1 MQFWRRSIQW
11 QLILS
16 MGTALLVSILIVVG
30 IYTLVVNRLA
40 QSYLVEQALPS
51 SIEAMRND
59 IERILVQPLT
69 AAKDIASNSMVRDWL
84 AGGEDSAQVGTFTTY
99 LEGIRAE
106 HKAFTAIIVGTASNH
121 YFTEKGLDRT
131 LSRSNP
137 KDAWFYS
144 FLDSNQPR
152 TLNIDN
158 DTATGELALF
168 IDFKVEQAGK
178 VVGVAGLGLSMKE
191 LSELIHNFSFGERG
205 KVYLVR
211 SDGLIQVHPEA
222 QFSGKRTLIEQIG
235 ATAAQAV
242 MSQLSTFKATATNS
256 GFQRD
261 GEDFLALSLPLR
273 DLGWTLVAEVPQS
286 QIYAEARRA
295 MWISSGIGLAVALV
309 CLLLVV
315 LLARGLVRPIR
326 QVTAALVAIGSGG
339 GDLTHRLD
347 SSRADELGDLA
358 RGFNRF
364 LDSQRD
370 MIGEVLTTSEQLR
383 TAVGQVARVVDNT
396 AERSGRQQEMTDM
409 VATAVHEMGLTV
421 QEIAQNAGNAAVA
434 SQTARDEAMQARE
447 VVGGSIRHIENMSD
461 EIGVAATAVGELA
474 HQVASIDQVLAVIRG
489 ISEQTNLL
497 ALNAAI
503 EAARAGDMGRGF
515 AVVADEVRT
524 LARRTQSSTDEI
536 QQMIGSLKQGAENA
550 VSSMHS
556 GQAATGTG
564 VESSQRTG
572 ASLTAITGQVER
584 ISDMNHQVATAT
596 EEQSAVTEEINR
608 NVQGISDL
616 ARATAGEVRACRDD
630 CQTLQRLAD
639 DLARQMGGFK
649 LS

>member
-30 IYTLVVNRLA
+30 VYTLVVNRLA
-40 QSYLVEQALPS
+40 QRYLVEQALPS

-84 AGGEDSAQVGTFTTY
+84 AAGENSAQTAGFVNY

-106 HKAFTAIIVGTASNH
+106 HKAFTAIIIGTASNH

-137 KDAWFYS
+137 KDAWFYA

-191 LSELIHNFSFGERG
+191 LSELIHNFNFGERG

-222 QFSGKRTLIEQIG
+222 QFSGKRTLVEQVG
-235 ATAAQAV
+235 APAAQAV
-242 MSQLSTFKATATNS
+242 MGQRGATSSFA
-256 GFQRD
+256 RD

-295 MWISSGIGLAVALV
+295 MWMSSAIGLAVALV

-315 LLARGLVRPIR
+315 LLVRGLVRPIR
-326 QVTAALVAIGSGG
+326 QVTTALVAIGSGG

-364 LDSQRD
+364 LESQRD
-370 MIGEVLTTSEQLR
+370 MIGEVLATSERLR

-396 AERSGRQQEMTDM
+396 AERAGRQQEMTDM

-434 SQTARDEAMQARE
+434 SQTARDEALQARE
-447 VVGGSIRHIENMSD
+447 VVGGSIRHIESMSD
-461 EIGVAATAVGELA
+461 EIGIAAGAVGELA

-550 VSSMHS
+550 VSSMHA

-616 ARATAGEVRACRDD
+616 ARATAGEVRACRED
-630 CQTLQRLAD
+630 CQMLQRLAD
-639 DLARQMGGFK
+639 DLARQMGGFR

>member
-1 MQFWRRSIQW
+1 MQWWRRSIQW
-11 QLILS
+11 QLILG
-16 MGTALLVSILIVVG
+16 MGAALLLSILIVVG

-51 SIEAMRND
+51 SIEATRND

-69 AAKDIASNSMVRDWL
+69 AAKDIASNFMVRDWL
-84 AGGEDSAQVGTFTTY
+84 AAGEDSSKLAGFAQY

-106 HKAFTAIIVGTASNH
+106 HKAFTALIIGTESNH
-121 YFTEKGLDRT
+121 YITEKGLDRT
-131 LSRSNP
+131 LSRDKP
-137 KDAWFYS
+137 ADAWFYS
-144 FLDSNQPR
+144 FLDSDQPR

-158 DTATGELALF
+158 DGATGELALF
-168 IDFKVEQAGK
+168 IDLKVQQAGK

-222 QFSGKRTLIEQIG
+222 QFSGKRTLSEQIG
-235 ATAAQAV
+235 TDAAQALMGHNNAV
-242 MSQLSTFKATATNS
+242 NS
-256 GFQRD
+256 SFQRD
-261 GEDFLALSLPLR
+261 GEDFLAFSLPLR

-286 QIYAEARRA
+286 QIYAEARKA
-295 MWISSGIGLAVALV
+295 MWMSGGIGLLVALV
-309 CLLLVV
+309 CLALVV
-315 LLARGLVRPIR
+315 WLARGLVRPIR

-339 GDLTHRLD
+339 GDLTQRLD
-347 SSRADELGDLA
+347 SSRGDELGDLA

-364 LDSQRD
+364 LDSQRA
-370 MIGEVLTTSEQLR
+370 MIGEVLTTSENLR
-383 TAVGQVARVVDNT
+383 TAVGQVAKVVDNT

-421 QEIAQNAGNAAVA
+421 QEIAQNAGNAAFA
-434 SQTARDEAMQARE
+434 SQAARDEALQARE
-447 VVGGSIRHIENMSD
+447 VVGGSIRHIESMSD
-461 EIGVAATAVGELA
+461 EIGVAAGAVGELA
-474 HQVASIDQVLAVIRG
+474 QQVASIDSVLAVIRG
-489 ISEQTNLL
+489 VSEQTNLL

-524 LARRTQSSTDEI
+524 LARRTQASTDEI
-536 QQMIGSLKQGAENA
+536 QLMIGSLKQGAENA
-550 VSSMHS
+550 VSSMRT

-616 ARATAGEVRACRDD
+616 ARATAGEVRACRED
-630 CQTLQRLAD
+630 CRMLQTLAD

>member
-30 IYTLVVNRLA
+30 VYTLVVNRLA
-40 QSYLVEQALPS
+40 QRYLVEQALPS

-84 AGGEDSAQVGTFTTY
+84 AGGENSAQTDTFVNY

-106 HKAFTAIIVGTASNH
+106 HKAFTALIIGAASSH

-137 KDAWFYS
+137 NDAWFYS

-168 IDFKVEQAGK
+168 IDLKVEQAGK

-191 LSELIHNFSFGERG
+191 LSELIQNFNFGERG

-211 SDGLIQVHPEA
+211 ADGLIQIHPET
-222 QFSGKRTLIEQIG
+222 QFSGKRTLVEQIG

-242 MSQLSTFKATATNS
+242 MGQLSTSTAFATSN
-256 GFQRD
+256 FVRD

-295 MWISSGIGLAVALV
+295 MWMSSGIGLAVALV
-309 CLLLVV
+309 CLMLVV

-364 LDSQRD
+364 LESQRD
-370 MIGEVLTTSEQLR
+370 MIGEVLATSERLR

-434 SQTARDEAMQARE
+434 SQTARDEALQARV
-447 VVGGSIRHIENMSD
+447 VVGGSIRHIESMSD
-461 EIGVAATAVGELA
+461 EIGIAAGAVGELA

-550 VSSMHS
+550 VSSMHA

-616 ARATAGEVRACRDD
+616 ARATAGEVRACRED
-630 CQTLQRLAD
+630 CQMLQRLAD
-639 DLARQMGGFK
+639 DLARQMGSFK

>member
-16 MGTALLVSILIVVG
+16 MGTALLVSILLVVG
-30 IYTLVVNRLA
+30 VYTLVVNRLA
-40 QSYLVEQALPS
+40 QRYLVEQALPS

-84 AGGEDSAQVGTFTTY
+84 AAGEDSAQTGTFTAY
-99 LEGIRAE
+99 LEGVRAE
-106 HKAFTAIIVGTASNH
+106 HKAFTALMVGTASNH
-121 YFTEKGLDRT
+121 YFNEKGLDRT

-137 KDAWFYS
+137 KDAWFYA
-144 FLDSNQPR
+144 FLDSDQPR

-158 DTATGELALF
+158 DSATGELALF
-168 IDFKVEQAGK
+168 IDLKVEKAAE

-211 SDGLIQVHPEA
+211 SDGLIQVHPES
-222 QFSGKRTLIEQIG
+222 QFSGKRTLAEQIG
-235 ATAAQAV
+235 ETAARAV
-242 MSQLSTFKATATNS
+242 MGQRTASKTSAFVRN
-256 GFQRD
+256 D
-261 GEDFLALSLPLR
+261 EDFLALSLPLR

-295 MWISSGIGLAVALV
+295 MWMSGGIGLAVALV

-364 LDSQRD
+364 LESQRE
-370 MIGEVLTTSEQLR
+370 MIGEVLATSERLR
-383 TAVGQVARVVDNT
+383 NAVAQVARVVDNT

-434 SQTARDEAMQARE
+434 SQNAREEAMQARE
-447 VVGGSIRHIENMSD
+447 VVGGSIRHIESMSD
-461 EIGVAATAVGELA
+461 EIGVAASAVGELA
-474 HQVASIDQVLAVIRG
+474 DQVASIDQVLAVIRG

-524 LARRTQSSTDEI
+524 LARRTQASTDEI

-572 ASLTAITGQVER
+572 ASLAAITAQVEH

-616 ARATAGEVRACRDD
+616 ARATAGEVRACRED

>member
-1 MQFWRRSIQW
+1 
-11 QLILS
+11 
-16 MGTALLVSILIVVG
+16 
-30 IYTLVVNRLA
+30 
-40 QSYLVEQALPS
+40 
-51 SIEAMRND
+51 MRND

-84 AGGEDSAQVGTFTTY
+84 AGGENSAQTDTFVTY

-106 HKAFTAIIVGTASNH
+106 HKAFTALIIGAASSH

-137 KDAWFYS
+137 NDAWFYS

-168 IDFKVEQAGK
+168 IDLKVEQAGK

-191 LSELIHNFSFGERG
+191 LSELIQNFNFGERG

-211 SDGLIQVHPEA
+211 ADGLIQIHPET
-222 QFSGKRTLIEQIG
+222 QFSGKRTLVEQIG
-235 ATAAQAV
+235 ASAAQAV
-242 MSQLSTFKATATNS
+242 MGQLSTSTAFATS
-256 GFQRD
+256 SFVRD

-295 MWISSGIGLAVALV
+295 MWMSSGIGLAVALV
-309 CLLLVV
+309 CLMLVV

-364 LDSQRD
+364 LESQRD
-370 MIGEVLTTSEQLR
+370 MIGEVLATSERLR

-434 SQTARDEAMQARE
+434 SQTARDEALQARV
-447 VVGGSIRHIENMSD
+447 VVGGSIRHIESMSD
-461 EIGVAATAVGELA
+461 EIGIAAGAVGELA

-550 VSSMHS
+550 VSSMHA

-616 ARATAGEVRACRDD
+616 ARATAGEVRACRED
-630 CQTLQRLAD
+630 CQMLQRLAD
-639 DLARQMGGFK
+639 DLARQMGSFK

>member
-40 QSYLVEQALPS
+40 ERYLVEQALPS

-84 AGGEDSAQVGTFTTY
+84 AGGENSAQTNTFVTY

-137 KDAWFYS
+137 KDAWFYA

-168 IDFKVEQAGK
+168 IDFKVEQAGN

-191 LSELIHNFSFGERG
+191 LSELIHNFNFGERG

-222 QFSGKRTLIEQIG
+222 QFSGKRTLAEQIG
-235 ATAAQAV
+235 TTAAQAV
-242 MSQLSTFKATATNS
+242 MEQKGATSN
-256 GFQRD
+256 FVRD

-295 MWISSGIGLAVALV
+295 MWMSSGIGLAVALI
-309 CLLLVV
+309 CLMLVV

-364 LDSQRD
+364 LENQRD
-370 MIGEVLTTSEQLR
+370 MIGEVLTTSERLR

-447 VVGGSIRHIENMSD
+447 VVGGSIRHIESMSD
-461 EIGVAATAVGELA
+461 EIGIAAGAVGELA

-584 ISDMNHQVATAT
+584 ISDMNHQVAAAT

-616 ARATAGEVRACRDD
+616 ARATAGEVRACRED

-639 DLARQMGGFK
+639 DLARQMGSFK

>member
-16 MGTALLVSILIVVG
+16 MGSALLVSILIVVG

-40 QSYLVEQALPS
+40 QNYLVEQALPS

-69 AAKDIASNSMVRDWL
+69 AAKDIASNSMVRGWL
-84 AGGEDSAQVGTFTTY
+84 AGGEDSAQAGTFTTY

-222 QFSGKRTLIEQIG
+222 QFSGKRTLAEQIG
-235 ATAAQAV
+235 ESAAQAV
-242 MSQLSTFKATATNS
+242 IGQKTATTNS
-256 GFQRD
+256 FTRD

-295 MWISSGIGLAVALV
+295 MWMSSGIGLAVALV

-347 SSRADELGDLA
+347 ASRADELGDLA

-370 MIGEVLTTSEQLR
+370 MIGEVLTTSERLR

-434 SQTARDEAMQARE
+434 SQNARDEAMQARE
-447 VVGGSIRHIENMSD
+447 VVGGSIRHIESMSD
-461 EIGVAATAVGELA
+461 EIGIAAGAVGELA

-524 LARRTQSSTDEI
+524 LARRTQASTDEI

-616 ARATAGEVRACRDD
+616 ARATAGEVRACRED

-639 DLARQMGGFK
+639 DLARQMGGFRLK
-649 LS
+649 

>member
-222 QFSGKRTLIEQIG
+222 QFSGKRTLTEQIG

>member
-1 MQFWRRSIQW
+1 
-11 QLILS
+11 L
-16 MGTALLVSILIVVG
+16 
-30 IYTLVVNRLA
+30 
-40 QSYLVEQALPS
+40 
-51 SIEAMRND
+51 
-59 IERILVQPLT
+59 
-69 AAKDIASNSMVRDWL
+69 
-84 AGGEDSAQVGTFTTY
+84 
-99 LEGIRAE
+99 RAE
-106 HKAFTAIIVGTASNH
+106 HKAFTALIIGAASSH

-137 KDAWFYS
+137 NDAWFYS

-168 IDFKVEQAGK
+168 IDLKVEQAGK

-191 LSELIHNFSFGERG
+191 LSELIQNFNFGERG

-211 SDGLIQVHPEA
+211 ADGLIQIHPET
-222 QFSGKRTLIEQIG
+222 QFSGKRTLVEQIG

-242 MSQLSTFKATATNS
+242 MGQLSTSTAFATS
-256 GFQRD
+256 SFVRD

-295 MWISSGIGLAVALV
+295 MWMSSGIGLAVALV

-364 LDSQRD
+364 LESQRD
-370 MIGEVLTTSEQLR
+370 MIGEVLATSERLR

-434 SQTARDEAMQARE
+434 SQTARDEALQARV
-447 VVGGSIRHIENMSD
+447 VVGGSIRHIESMSD
-461 EIGVAATAVGELA
+461 EIGIAAGAVGELA

-550 VSSMHS
+550 VSSMHA

-616 ARATAGEVRACRDD
+616 ARATAGEVRACRED
-630 CQTLQRLAD
+630 CQMLQRLAD
-639 DLARQMGGFK
+639 DLARQMGSFK
-649 LS
+649 LT

>member
-30 IYTLVVNRLA
+30 VYTLVVNRLA
-40 QSYLVEQALPS
+40 QRYLVEQALPS

-84 AGGEDSAQVGTFTTY
+84 AGGENSAQTDTFVTY

-106 HKAFTAIIVGTASNH
+106 HKAFTALIIGAASSH

-137 KDAWFYS
+137 NDAWFYS

-168 IDFKVEQAGK
+168 IDLKVEQAGK

-191 LSELIHNFSFGERG
+191 LSELIHNFNFGERG

-211 SDGLIQVHPEA
+211 ADGLIQIHPET
-222 QFSGKRTLIEQIG
+222 QFSGKRTLVEQIG

-242 MSQLSTFKATATNS
+242 MGQLSTSTAFATSN
-256 GFQRD
+256 FVRD

-295 MWISSGIGLAVALV
+295 MWMSSGIGLAVALV
-309 CLLLVV
+309 CLMLVV

-364 LDSQRD
+364 LESQRD
-370 MIGEVLTTSEQLR
+370 MIGEVLATSERLR

-434 SQTARDEAMQARE
+434 SQTARDEALQARV
-447 VVGGSIRHIENMSD
+447 VVGGSIRHIESMSD
-461 EIGVAATAVGELA
+461 EIGIAAGAVGELA

-550 VSSMHS
+550 VSSMHA

-616 ARATAGEVRACRDD
+616 ARATAGEVRACRED
-630 CQTLQRLAD
+630 CQMLQRLAD
-639 DLARQMGGFK
+639 DLARQMGSFK

>member
-30 IYTLVVNRLA
+30 IYTVVVNRLA
-40 QSYLVEQALPS
+40 QTYLLETAMPA

-69 AAKDIASNSMVRDWL
+69 AAKDIAGNTMVQQWL
-84 AGGEDSAQVGTFTTY
+84 AEGENSAQLPQFTAY
-99 LEGIRAE
+99 LDGMRRE
-106 HKAFTAIIVGTASNH
+106 HGAFTSIIASQATNN
-121 YFTEKGLDRT
+121 YYTEKGLDRT
-131 LSRSNP
+131 LSRSNA

-144 FLDSNQPR
+144 FLDSGQPR

-158 DTATGELALF
+158 DTGTGALTLF
-168 IDFKVEQAGK
+168 IDLRVEQAGK
-178 VVGVAGLGLSMKE
+178 VLGIAGLGLSMSE
-191 LSELIHNFSFGERG
+191 LSELIHNYSFGEQG

-211 SDGLIQVHPEA
+211 NDGLIQVHPQA
-222 QFSGKRTLIEQIG
+222 DLSGKRSLAEQVG
-235 ATAAQAV
+235 APAAQALLGHK
-242 MSQLSTFKATATNS
+242 SLTTREFD
-256 GFQRD
+256 RD
-261 GEDFLALSLPLR
+261 GEPYLALSLPLR
-273 DLGWTLVAEVPQS
+273 DVGWTLVAEVPQA
-286 QIYAEARRA
+286 QIYAQARQA
-295 MWISSGIGLAVALV
+295 MWLTSLIGLAVALV

-326 QVTAALVAIGSGG
+326 QVTGALVAIGSGG

-347 SSRADELGDLA
+347 ESRADELGDLA

-364 LDSQRD
+364 LASQRN
-370 MIGEVLTTSEQLR
+370 MIGEVLATSERLR
-383 TAVGQVARVVDNT
+383 TAVGQVSTVVENT
-396 AERSGRQQEMTDM
+396 AGRAGRQQEMTDM

-421 QEIAQNAGNAAVA
+421 QEIARNASSAAQA
-434 SQTARDEAMQARE
+434 SQLARSESMAARE
-447 VVGGSIRHIENMSD
+447 VVGESIGHIENMSGQ
-461 EIGVAATAVGELA
+461 IGLAASAVGELA
-474 HQVASIDQVLAVIRG
+474 NQVASIDQVLAVIRS

-503 EAARAGDMGRGF
+503 EAARAGEMGRGF

-524 LARRTQSSTDEI
+524 LAQRTQLSTDEI
-536 QQMIGSLKQGAENA
+536 QKMIQRLKQGAQNA
-550 VSSMHS
+550 VASMHD

-564 VESSQRTG
+564 VQSSQRTG
-572 ASLTAITGQVER
+572 ASLSAITGQVEQ

-616 ARATAGEVRACRDD
+616 ARATAGEVQGCRDD
-630 CQTLQRLAD
+630 CQTLRGLAD
-639 DLARQMGGFK
+639 DLARQMGGFR
-649 LS
+649 L

>member
-1 MQFWRRSIQW
+1 
-11 QLILS
+11 
-16 MGTALLVSILIVVG
+16 VG

-40 QSYLVEQALPS
+40 QNYLVEQALPS

-69 AAKDIASNSMVRDWL
+69 AAKDIASNSMVRGWL
-84 AGGEDSAQVGTFTTY
+84 AGGEDSAQAGTFTTY

-222 QFSGKRTLIEQIG
+222 QFSGKRTLAEQIG
-235 ATAAQAV
+235 ESAAQAV
-242 MSQLSTFKATATNS
+242 IGQKTATTNS
-256 GFQRD
+256 FTRD

-295 MWISSGIGLAVALV
+295 MWMSSGIGLAVALV

-347 SSRADELGDLA
+347 ASRADELGDLA

-370 MIGEVLTTSEQLR
+370 MIGEVLTTSERLR

-434 SQTARDEAMQARE
+434 SQNARDEAMQARE
-447 VVGGSIRHIENMSD
+447 VVGGSIRHIESMSD
-461 EIGVAATAVGELA
+461 EIGIAAGAVGELA

-524 LARRTQSSTDEI
+524 LARRTQASTDEI

-616 ARATAGEVRACRDD
+616 ARATAGEVRACRED

-639 DLARQMGGFK
+639 DLARQMGGFR

>member
-30 IYTLVVNRLA
+30 VYTLVVNRLA
-40 QSYLVEQALPS
+40 QRYLVEQALPS

-84 AGGEDSAQVGTFTTY
+84 AGGESSVQTAGFVSY

-106 HKAFTAIIVGTASNH
+106 HKAFTALIIGAASNH

-137 KDAWFYS
+137 NDAWFYS

-168 IDFKVEQAGK
+168 IDLKVEQAGK

-191 LSELIHNFSFGERG
+191 LSELIHNFNFGERG

-211 SDGLIQVHPEA
+211 SDGLIQIHPET

-235 ATAAQAV
+235 APAAQAV
-242 MSQLSTFKATATNS
+242 MGQLSTSTAFATS
-256 GFQRD
+256 SFVRD

-295 MWISSGIGLAVALV
+295 MWMSSGIGLAVALV

-364 LDSQRD
+364 LENQRD
-370 MIGEVLTTSEQLR
+370 MIGEVLATSERLR

-434 SQTARDEAMQARE
+434 SQTARDEALQARE
-447 VVGGSIRHIENMSD
+447 VVGGSIRHIESMSE
-461 EIGVAATAVGELA
+461 EIGIAAGAVGELA

-550 VSSMHS
+550 VSSMYA

-616 ARATAGEVRACRDD
+616 ARATAGEVRACRED

-639 DLARQMGGFK
+639 DLARQMSSFK
-649 LS
+649 LT